1 MTKRTVSFGTILAI
15 LALPLAASAQ
25 PIGGTAAPGVPTQPA
40 TGVATGVP
48 VGAVGVADTA
58 AGTILS
64 ANQGMKI
71 HQYATKEK
79 KPSVKLT
86 DKLTVGAI
94 LPNNVELYPLPA
106 DIGVKGDYRYGIVN
120 DHTVLIEAKTH
131 KVAQIIN

>member
-1 MTKRTVSFGTILAI
+1 MTKRIVSFGAILAI
-15 LALPLAASAQ
+15 LALPQAASAQ
-25 PIGGTAAPGVPTQPA
+25 PIGGTAGAAVQTQPA
-40 TGVATGVP
+40 TGVAIGVP

-58 AGTILS
+58 AGAILS
-64 ANQGMKI
+64 ANQSTKI

-94 LPNNVELYPLPA
+94 LPSNVELYPLPA
-106 DIGVKGDYRYGIVN
+106 DIGVKGDYRYSIVN